1 MLIIFEKNK
10 NKTNERYMEN
20 LFKFAHGN
28 KKAVSSFYIE
38 LQIIKNHTIWK

>member
-1 MLIIFEKNK
+1 MLIILQKNK
-10 NKTNERYMEN
+10 NKTKGKHMEN

-28 KKAVSSFYIE
+28 KKAVSSFYIK